1 MVGRKAIA
9 MGVLRWPQKRR
20 DLVRTPDVLPGLWLP
35 ARTRRCPQV
44 GNNTCHATENS
55 RIGLLAEFTYR
66 LSKPAHAPNSLR
78 QKPLKRSA
86 SSLARRRTY
95 ATTGGALR
103 PPLPLLW
110 PVGVRLLRR
119 PQSWDSCSDERAH
132 AAVADDRRPVP
143 QALDEPVG
151 CCHSVSPSLD
161 ILPGSSPGRAWHLA
175 LSRRLPRRRR
185 AGSLSLSR
193 CGAGRAAPGSG
204 GESSSCTG

>member
-1 MVGRKAIA
+1 MGRKAIA

-35 ARTRRCPQV
+35 ARTRCLQV

-95 ATTGGALR
+95 TATSGALGPPGPLRWPGGAR
-103 PPLPLLW
+103 T
-110 PVGVRLLRR
+110 LRR
-119 PQSWDSCSDERAH
+119 QGLLEPGVSCESGNRTDTQE
-132 AAVADDRRPVP
+132 
-143 QALDEPVG
+143 LG
-151 CCHSVSPSLD
+151 PSKASAFIATATRKPKQTNKKKTKTIARVLRWRT
-161 ILPGSSPGRAWHLA
+161 LR
-175 LSRRLPRRRR
+175 
-185 AGSLSLSR
+185 
-193 CGAGRAAPGSG
+193 
-204 GESSSCTG
+204 